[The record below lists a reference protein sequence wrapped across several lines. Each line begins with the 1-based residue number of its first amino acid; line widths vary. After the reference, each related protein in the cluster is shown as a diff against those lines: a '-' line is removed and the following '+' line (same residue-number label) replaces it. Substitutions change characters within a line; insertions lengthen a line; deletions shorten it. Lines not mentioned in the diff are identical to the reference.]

1 MNKIFKV
8 VWNRTIQSFVVTSE
22 LAKGSVK
29 SSAEQNGTDV
39 SAESGKNGIATVLRL
54 TVISV
59 ALFGA
64 SNAYAATAGRG
75 LIAVDGNTTLAI
87 SGATAT
93 GTDTIAIGSGAN
105 ATTSGAIAIG
115 RDTIVNSQNKSR
127 SSNNITIGHTARAGD
142 DSMEKVSQSIAIGS
156 GVKPNVNGR
165 PEGAWAR
172 GDQSI
177 AIGGNVVAYGNSS
190 VAIGG
195 DDLDLVG
202 GTRYSGNATDKFIK
216 YNEKGVKTGEYAL
229 SGKGLRDIYKEMTG
243 DTMDIASYS
252 NTIAGQGS
260 VVLGV

>member
-1 MNKIFKV
+1 
-8 VWNRTIQSFVVTSE
+8 
-22 LAKGSVK
+22 
-29 SSAEQNGTDV
+29 
-39 SAESGKNGIATVLRL
+39 
-54 TVISV
+54 
-59 ALFGA
+59 
-64 SNAYAATAGRG
+64 
-75 LIAVDGNTTLAI
+75 
-87 SGATAT
+87 
-93 GTDTIAIGSGAN
+93 
-105 ATTSGAIAIG
+105 
-115 RDTIVNSQNKSR
+115 
-127 SSNNITIGHTARAGD
+127 
-142 DSMEKVSQSIAIGS
+142 MEKVSQSIAIGS

-229 SGKGLRDIYKEMTG
+229 SGKGLRDIYKEMRDIYKEMTG